1 MIANFVSW
9 VRRFTLLGLTKNW
22 TMSMLLE
29 LNLFICTSEVH
40 MKTYFKIIVSA
51 SWCWCER
58 KVRKYAYM
66 LSAQRQTFNKCV
78 SSYHCPLSPTDPQKE
93 WVWVWDPETYKFS
106 QLCRQPW
113 GSESILNNYFLLL
126 FCENLNKWCGFFVFF
141 FLLKKNQ

>member
-51 SWCWCER
+51 SWC
-58 KVRKYAYM
+58 
-66 LSAQRQTFNKCV
+66 
-78 SSYHCPLSPTDPQKE
+78 
-93 WVWVWDPETYKFS
+93 
-106 QLCRQPW
+106 
-113 GSESILNNYFLLL
+113 
-126 FCENLNKWCGFFVFF
+126 
-141 FLLKKNQ
+141 